1 MELNPDNSAE
11 ENYEYDSSEVQDYS
25 ALSSFTNVNCAD
37 DKWEDGEPYTLEEGT
52 VLFPLVK
59 MTKPQAGTLPSWIY
73 ISYSVYTSG
82 VQTHTGTGLASC
94 EPLYDINT
102 FYVT

>member
-1 MELNPDNSAE
+1 MTAVLMQTQDLRPSGLAQYYQAVKTMELPPDNSAE

-59 MTKPQAGTLPSWIY
+59 MTKPQAGTLPS
-73 ISYSVYTSG
+73 
-82 VQTHTGTGLASC
+82 
-94 EPLYDINT
+94 
-102 FYVT
+102 